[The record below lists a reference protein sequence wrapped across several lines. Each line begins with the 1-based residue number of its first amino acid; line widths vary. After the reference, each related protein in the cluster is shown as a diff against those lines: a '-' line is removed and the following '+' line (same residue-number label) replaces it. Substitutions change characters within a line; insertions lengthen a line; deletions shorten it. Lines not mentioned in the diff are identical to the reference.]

1 MVSFIQILIFAHE
14 LTSLL
19 DIKVVM
25 SKKDNTEQAILQ
37 AAETEFLDKGFALAK
52 TTEIAKQA
60 GVTHAMLH
68 YYYRTK
74 EKLFERVFQEK
85 VDLMAHSL
93 VATLDD
99 GKPFLKQMEDLTG
112 AHFDF
117 IAKNPKLPFFLL
129 NEIHLNEKRR
139 ELYLPVLSSAVR
151 NTLQNVER
159 RLEQAVKRGEVR
171 PIRTADLMFSIF
183 SLNVMSFVG
192 QSLVQQAFDLDR
204 EDVRQFILQR
214 RAENIEMILSR
225 LRK

>member
-1 MVSFIQILIFAHE
+1 
-14 LTSLL
+14 
-19 DIKVVM
+19 M

-85 VDLMAHSL
+85 VDLMAH
-93 VATLDD
+93 
-99 GKPFLKQMEDLTG
+99 
-112 AHFDF
+112 FDF
-117 IAKNPKLPFFLL
+117 IAENPKLPFFLL

-204 EDVRQFILQR
+204 EDMRQFILQR
-214 RAENIEMILSR
+214 RAENIEMIFSR

>member
-1 MVSFIQILIFAHE
+1 MVSFIQISIFAHE

-99 GKPFLKQMEDLTG
+99 GKPFLKQMGGSLRFYSRKPEV
-112 AHFDF
+112 AVF
-117 IAKNPKLPFFLL
+117 
-129 NEIHLNEKRR
+129 
-139 ELYLPVLSSAVR
+139 SS
-151 NTLQNVER
+151 ER
-159 RLEQAVKRGEVR
+159 DSSE
-171 PIRTADLMFSIF
+171 
-183 SLNVMSFVG
+183 
-192 QSLVQQAFDLDR
+192 
-204 EDVRQFILQR
+204 
-214 RAENIEMILSR
+214 
-225 LRK
+225 

>member
-1 MVSFIQILIFAHE
+1 MVSFIQISIFAHE

-37 AAETEFLDKGFALAK
+37 TAETEFLDKGFALAK

-117 IAKNPKLPFFLL
+117 IAENPKLPFFLL

-151 NTLQNVER
+151 NTLQNVKR
-159 RLEQAVKRGEVR
+159 RLEQARRGTSHKDGR
-171 PIRTADLMFSIF
+171 PDVFHLLAECNVFCGTVACPTGIRFRP
-183 SLNVMSFVG
+183 G
-192 QSLVQQAFDLDR
+192 
-204 EDVRQFILQR
+204 R
-214 RAENIEMILSR
+214 RAAVHLAATGREH
-225 LRK
+225 

>member
-1 MVSFIQILIFAHE
+1 
-14 LTSLL
+14 
-19 DIKVVM
+19 
-25 SKKDNTEQAILQ
+25 
-37 AAETEFLDKGFALAK
+37 
-52 TTEIAKQA
+52 
-60 GVTHAMLH
+60 
-68 YYYRTK
+68 
-74 EKLFERVFQEK
+74 
-85 VDLMAHSL
+85 MAHSL

-99 GKPFLKQMEDLTG
+99 GKPFLIQMEDLTV

-117 IAKNPKLPFFLL
+117 IAENPKLPFFLL

-204 EDVRQFILQR
+204 EDMRQFILQR
-214 RAENIEMILSR
+214 RAENIEMIFSR

>member
-1 MVSFIQILIFAHE
+1 MVSFIQISIFAHE
-14 LTSLL
+14 LTLLL

-37 AAETEFLDKGFALAK
+37 TAETEFLDKGFALAK

-99 GKPFLKQMEDLTG
+99 G
-112 AHFDF
+112 
-117 IAKNPKLPFFLL
+117 NPKLPFFLL

-151 NTLQNVER
+151 NTLQNVKR

>member
-1 MVSFIQILIFAHE
+1 
-14 LTSLL
+14 
-19 DIKVVM
+19 M

-139 ELYLPVLSSAVR
+139 ELYLPVLSSAVGTSR
-151 NTLQNVER
+151 EARRGTSHKDGRPDVFHLLAECNVFCGTVACPTGIR
-159 RLEQAVKRGEVR
+159 FR
-171 PIRTADLMFSIF
+171 P
-183 SLNVMSFVG
+183 G
-192 QSLVQQAFDLDR
+192 
-204 EDVRQFILQR
+204 R
-214 RAENIEMILSR
+214 RAAVHLAATGREH
-225 LRK
+225 

>member
-1 MVSFIQILIFAHE
+1 
-14 LTSLL
+14 
-19 DIKVVM
+19 M

-112 AHFDF
+112 GWN
-117 IAKNPKLPFFLL
+117 KP
-129 NEIHLNEKRR
+129 
-139 ELYLPVLSSAVR
+139 
-151 NTLQNVER
+151 
-159 RLEQAVKRGEVR
+159 
-171 PIRTADLMFSIF
+171 
-183 SLNVMSFVG
+183 
-192 QSLVQQAFDLDR
+192 
-204 EDVRQFILQR
+204 
-214 RAENIEMILSR
+214 
-225 LRK
+225 

>member
-1 MVSFIQILIFAHE
+1 
-14 LTSLL
+14 
-19 DIKVVM
+19 M

-99 GKPFLKQMEDLTG
+99 ANPFRKQMEDLTV

-117 IAKNPKLPFFLL
+117 ISENTMLPFFLL
-129 NEIHLNEKRR
+129 NEINLNEKRM

-204 EDVRQFILQR
+204 EDMRQFILQR
-214 RAENIEMILSR
+214 RAENIEMIFSR

>member
-1 MVSFIQILIFAHE
+1 
-14 LTSLL
+14 
-19 DIKVVM
+19 M

-117 IAKNPKLPFFLL
+117 IAENPKLPFFLL

-159 RLEQAVKRGEVR
+159 RLEQARRGTSHKDGR
-171 PIRTADLMFSIF
+171 PDVFHLLAECNVFCGTVACPTGIRFRPGRYAAVHLAAP
-183 SLNVMSFVG
+183 G
-192 QSLVQQAFDLDR
+192 R
-204 EDVRQFILQR
+204 EH
-214 RAENIEMILSR
+214 
-225 LRK
+225 

>member
-1 MVSFIQILIFAHE
+1 V
-14 LTSLL
+14 
-19 DIKVVM
+19 
-25 SKKDNTEQAILQ
+25 
-37 AAETEFLDKGFALAK
+37 
-52 TTEIAKQA
+52 
-60 GVTHAMLH
+60 
-68 YYYRTK
+68 
-74 EKLFERVFQEK
+74 
-85 VDLMAHSL
+85 
-93 VATLDD
+93 
-99 GKPFLKQMEDLTG
+99 
-112 AHFDF
+112 
-117 IAKNPKLPFFLL
+117 

-204 EDVRQFILQR
+204 EDMRQFILQR
-214 RAENIEMILSR
+214 RAENIEMIFSR

>member
-1 MVSFIQILIFAHE
+1 MQIQKEENRIR
-14 LTSLL
+14 
-19 DIKVVM
+19 
-25 SKKDNTEQAILQ
+25 ILQ
-37 AAETEFLDKGFALAK
+37 AATLEFSENGYRRASMR
-52 TTEIAKQA
+52 EIAKQA

-117 IAKNPKLPFFLL
+117 IAENPKLPFFLL

-204 EDVRQFILQR
+204 EDMRQFILQR
-214 RAENIEMILSR
+214 RAENIEMIFSR